1 MKHEWGRS
9 AKIYQ
14 RQILRVLE
22 PPFCGKNLVNYLGN
36 HWSMTLKQSTK
47 FNLLGRLGLF
57 QDVKTVEEFWIDT
70 EQDSHCDFHS
80 LVKMITFFEIP
91 KEWFFQE
98 FLNKGSPSLSP
109 STCYM
114 NYHLSDKLW
123 KFTKF
128 RCKIKYKHFFYT
140 VYFFVSAVFW
150 GLVLN

>member
-1 MKHEWGRS
+1 MKHEWRRS

-14 RQILRVLE
+14 RQILRVFK

-36 HWSMTLKQSTK
+36 HWSMTLRQSTK

-80 LVKMITFFEIP
+80 VVKMITFFEIP

-98 FLNKGSPSLSP
+98 FRNKCSPLPFTLNMLHVLSFYQISCENLPNSGAKSNTNIFFILSISL
-109 STCYM
+109 YQQ
-114 NYHLSDKLW
+114 
-123 KFTKF
+123 
-128 RCKIKYKHFFYT
+128 FF
-140 VYFFVSAVFW
+140 
-150 GLVLN
+150 GG